1 MNTAPGWYPD
11 PTDDRIM
18 RFWDGMQWNGE
29 RSLSGATPVDAVA
42 PAVAAM
48 APAVAAVAP
57 AVPAFAAPK
66 TKISVPRLT
75 RTGWFL
81 FAGCAVAAVGTM
93 LPWEQDTTPLG
104 GQLTAGP
111 SSVPGGIALLLALL
125 GLIVWIGWPARDG
138 QLSKGRCIGLTV
150 VGALLMFF
158 VFAKFAALG
167 DAQSKSSSLDSS
179 GASDLFG
186 VPQTNLGL
194 SYHAG
199 SGLYIYAAGVVAIC
213 VGIVRAWFARRAGA
227 STTGAAA

>member
-11 PTDDRIM
+11 PSDDRIM
-18 RFWDGMQWNGE
+18 RFWDGTQWNAE
-29 RSLSGATPVDAVA
+29 RSLSGTATVDDVP
-42 PAVAAM
+42 PAASGSTV
-48 APAVAAVAP
+48 V
-57 AVPAFAAPK
+57 K

-111 SSVPGGIALLLALL
+111 SSVPGGVAMLLALL

-138 QLSKGRCIGLTV
+138 QLSKARCVGLTI

-167 DAQSKSSSLDSS
+167 NAQSQSANLDTS

-194 SYHAG
+194 TYHAG
-199 SGLYIYAAGVVAIC
+199 SGLYIYGAGVVAIC
-213 VGIVRAWFARRAGA
+213 VGVVRAWFARRAA
-227 STTGAAA
+227 ALTTGAAV

>member
-18 RFWDGMQWNGE
+18 RFWDGSQWNAE
-29 RSLSGATPVDAVA
+29 RSLTGAAQVDDVA
-42 PAVAAM
+42 PA
-48 APAVAAVAP
+48 APATTV
-57 AVPAFAAPK
+57 PK

-81 FAGCAVAAVGTM
+81 FAGCAVAAIGTM

-104 GQLTAGP
+104 GQITAGP

-138 QLSKGRCIGLTV
+138 ELSKGRCVGLTI

-167 DAQSKSSSLDSS
+167 DAQSKSANLDTS

-199 SGLYIYAAGVVAIC
+199 SGLYIYGAGVVSIC
-213 VGIVRAWFARRAGA
+213 VGIVRAWFARRARA
-227 STTGAAA
+227 

>member
-11 PTDDRIM
+11 PSDDRIM
-18 RFWDGMQWNGE
+18 RFWDGTQWNAE
-29 RSLSGATPVDAVA
+29 RSLSGTATVDDVP
-42 PAVAAM
+42 PAASGSTV
-48 APAVAAVAP
+48 V
-57 AVPAFAAPK
+57 K

-111 SSVPGGIALLLALL
+111 SSVPGGVAMLLALL

-138 QLSKGRCIGLTV
+138 QLSKARCVGLTI

-158 VFAKFAALG
+158 VFAKFAA
-167 DAQSKSSSLDSS
+167 
-179 GASDLFG
+179 
-186 VPQTNLGL
+186 
-194 SYHAG
+194 
-199 SGLYIYAAGVVAIC
+199 C
-213 VGIVRAWFARRAGA
+213 RRAHHGRGRL
-227 STTGAAA
+227 STCCHPTRRRGCRVTDSRGRGIWIPAPHRRTDEALSGHHRAR